1 MWSHVLTLPSSL
13 TVTHILLVAGA
24 KRQRGKTNATS
35 IADPSTYSTPFT
47 GNGAS
52 FCFFDLPC
60 PLPLCVTQDLRVSG
74 KSCCQDNHSPTDT
87 FGKLISSAGRMA
99 CVCIFFFFFN
109 ERKYFRL
116 FSKVFFSP
124 DFKMINVLN
133 VLWG

>member
-99 CVCIFFFFFN
+99 CVCIFFFFLMKEN
-109 ERKYFRL
+109 ISG
-116 FSKVFFSP
+116 FSLKCFFSP
-124 DFKMINVLN
+124 DFKIINVLN